1 MGHTYLPLVVG
12 GRSVV
17 RIGLMAALI
26 YRCPTTGQK
35 VQGWLA
41 NDESDDGES
50 YETVTCAACRQ
61 VHLVNPKT
69 GKTLGFDEE

>member
-1 MGHTYLPLVVG
+1 
-12 GRSVV
+12 
-17 RIGLMAALI
+17 MAAFI
-26 YRCPTTGQK
+26 HRCPTTGQK

-41 NDESDDGES
+41 DDGFDDREC